1 MSKRKGSYLLI
12 GAFLGFLAG
21 LFLAPKKG
29 SELRKEAKDKFE
41 EVKEN
46 PKEVLQETLEGVKEK
61 ITNIIDDN
69 MGDHDHIE
77 ISEDEI
83 VISKTFNDEGDNQ

>member
-1 MSKRKGSYLLI
+1 MSKRRGTYLLL

-46 PKEVLQETLEGVKEK
+46 PKEVLQETLEGVKDK
-61 ITNIIDDN
+61 INTMIDDN
-69 MGDHDHIE
+69 MGDNDHIE

-83 VISKTFNDEGDNQ
+83 VISKTFNDEGDN

>member
-1 MSKRKGSYLLI
+1 MSKRRGRYLLI

-21 LFLAPKKG
+21 LFFAPKKG
-29 SELRKEAKDKFE
+29 SELRKETKDKFE

-46 PKEVLQETLEGVKEK
+46 PKEVLQETLENVKGK
-61 ITNIIDDN
+61 ITNIIDN
-69 MGDHDHIE
+69 GIGENDHIE

-83 VISKTFNDEGDNQ
+83 VISRTFDDEGDN

>member
-1 MSKRKGSYLLI
+1 MSKRRGSYLLI

-29 SELRKEAKDKFE
+29 SELRKESKDKFE

-46 PKEVLQETLEGVKEK
+46 PKEVLQETLEGVKGK

-69 MGDHDHIE
+69 MGDNDHIE
-77 ISEDEI
+77 ISEEEI
-83 VISKTFNDEGDNQ
+83 VISKTFNDEGDN